1 MKKQDLISRLALVAA
16 ISLSP
21 WSHAVFADVVVPA
34 IGAFASDGSIYGGES
49 PDAHKPMYT
58 TPADA
63 PDPVSWSD
71 ANDYCS
77 TLRSFGHDDWR
88 VPSKKELE
96 VLYEN
101 QKKEALNETFK
112 EIGDSAGWYWS
123 SSESDGGQ
131 AWVQNFGKGTQ
142 NQDYQDN
149 RSSLRCVR

>member
-1 MKKQDLISRLALVAA
+1 MKIQGVIARLALAAA
-16 ISLSP
+16 IALSP
-21 WSHAVFADVVVPA
+21 LPPA
-34 IGAFASDGSIYGGES
+34 AFAESYMPPVGGFATDGTIYAGES
-49 PDAHKPMYT
+49 PDTKKPMYT

-63 PDPVSWSD
+63 PDLISWSD
-71 ANDYCS
+71 AKDYCGA
-77 TLRSFGHDDWR
+77 LQSFGHNDWR
-88 VPSKKELE
+88 VPGKKELHL
-96 VLYEN
+96 LYEN
-101 QKKEALNETFK
+101 RKKEALNETFK